1 MIKVC
6 YSELDGPKGL
16 SLRLEAAGHAGYA
29 PAGQDIV
36 CAGAST
42 LMQALV
48 YLLAGEESARSDA
61 WDEPEGP
68 RLAVA
73 AQAPVAPWVQG
84 AFELAK
90 AGFTLLAE
98 RYPDNLRFADVS
110 RSGQQSMMDLQL
122 FAEGEAAPALSPEQ
136 SRQAV
141 AAGTLKPEAPAAQPE
156 APRQTPAEPEPQP
169 EEEPDASSEEA
180 DSSIESGDASASS
193 SEAAASSKPAAHS
206 TASSHAASSKPAAH
220 SAASSHAASSSHSA
234 ASSHAASSHAA
245 SSHAASSSTS
255 ASSGSSHTTE
265 TTDAKINAYVRRLR
279 NLQKRSSKKLYQ
291 TASSAYSEY
300 MEHPVEERNLAL
312 KVSIVLGK
320 TMELTKLQNE
330 CDKEFKE
337 IVTELRQYLRENGYD
352 QSIADAAEKEYKEEK
367 DAMIKEL
374 TNVTYSQVTGKGEG
388 AKWLQEHA
396 DMGQ

>member
-1 MIKVC
+1 
-6 YSELDGPKGL
+6 
-16 SLRLEAAGHAGYA
+16 
-29 PAGQDIV
+29 
-36 CAGAST
+36 
-42 LMQALV
+42 MQKHTKQLIA
-48 YLLAGEESARSDA
+48 
-61 WDEPEGP
+61 
-68 RLAVA
+68 AVA
-73 AQAPVAPWVQG
+73 LLLIAAVPLALHIANADSTDEVTASVAASSSEAQA
-84 AFELAK
+84 
-90 AGFTLLAE
+90 
-98 RYPDNLRFADVS
+98 
-110 RSGQQSMMDLQL
+110 
-122 FAEGEAAPALSPEQ
+122 
-136 SRQAV
+136 
-141 AAGTLKPEAPAAQPE
+141 EAPVSSSAAS
-156 APRQTPAEPEPQP
+156 AAASASEPEPQP

-180 DSSIESGDASASS
+180 DSSAESGDASASS

-206 TASSHAASSKPAAH
+206 ASSSHAASSKSAAH
-220 SAASSHAASSSHSA
+220 SAASSHASSSSHA
-234 ASSHAASSHAA
+234 AA

-255 ASSGSSHTTE
+255 ASASSGSSHTTE
-265 TTDAKINAYVRRLR
+265 TKDAKINAYVRRLQ

-388 AKWLQEHA
+388 GKWLQEHA

>member
-1 MIKVC
+1 MQKHTKQLIAAVALLLIAAVPLALHIANADSTDETVASAAASS
-6 YSELDGPKGL
+6 SEAQA
-16 SLRLEAAGHAGYA
+16 EAPMSSSA
-29 PAGQDIV
+29 
-36 CAGAST
+36 ASAADST
-42 LMQALV
+42 
-48 YLLAGEESARSDA
+48 S
-61 WDEPEGP
+61 EPE
-68 RLAVA
+68 L
-73 AQAPVAPWVQG
+73 
-84 AFELAK
+84 
-90 AGFTLLAE
+90 
-98 RYPDNLRFADVS
+98 
-110 RSGQQSMMDLQL
+110 
-122 FAEGEAAPALSPEQ
+122 
-136 SRQAV
+136 
-141 AAGTLKPEAPAAQPE
+141 
-156 APRQTPAEPEPQP
+156 QP

-180 DSSIESGDASASS
+180 DSSAESGDASASS
-193 SEAAASSKPAAHS
+193 SEAAASSA
-206 TASSHAASSKPAAH
+206 ASSHAASSKPAAH

-234 ASSHAASSHAA
+234 ASSHAASS
-245 SSHAASSSTS
+245 SSSTS
-255 ASSGSSHTTE
+255 ALSGSSHTTE
-265 TTDAKINAYVRRLR
+265 TTDAKVNAYVRRLR

-320 TMELTKLQNE
+320 TMELTKLQSE

-388 AKWLQEHA
+388 GKWLQEHA

>member
-1 MIKVC
+1 
-6 YSELDGPKGL
+6 
-16 SLRLEAAGHAGYA
+16 
-29 PAGQDIV
+29 
-36 CAGAST
+36 
-42 LMQALV
+42 MQKHTKQLIA
-48 YLLAGEESARSDA
+48 
-61 WDEPEGP
+61 
-68 RLAVA
+68 AVA
-73 AQAPVAPWVQG
+73 LLLVVAVPLALHIANADPTDETVTSAAASSSEEQAEAPVSSSA
-84 AFELAK
+84 ASA
-90 AGFTLLAE
+90 
-98 RYPDNLRFADVS
+98 ADS
-110 RSGQQSMMDLQL
+110 TS
-122 FAEGEAAPALSPEQ
+122 
-136 SRQAV
+136 
-141 AAGTLKPEAPAAQPE
+141 
-156 APRQTPAEPEPQP
+156 EPEPQP
-169 EEEPDASSEEA
+169 EEEPDASSEDA
-180 DSSIESGDASASS
+180 DSSAVSGDASASS

-206 TASSHAASSKPAAH
+206 ASSSHAASSKPAAH

-234 ASSHAASSHAA
+234 ASSHAASP
-245 SSHAASSSTS
+245 STS

-320 TMELTKLQNE
+320 TMELTKLQSE

-388 AKWLQEHA
+388 GKWLEEHA

>member
-1 MIKVC
+1 MQKHTKQLIAAVALLLVAAVPLGLHIANADSTDETVASAAASS
-6 YSELDGPKGL
+6 SEAQA
-16 SLRLEAAGHAGYA
+16 EAPVSSSAASA
-29 PAGQDIV
+29 A
-36 CAGAST
+36 AST
-42 LMQALV
+42 
-48 YLLAGEESARSDA
+48 S
-61 WDEPEGP
+61 
-68 RLAVA
+68 
-73 AQAPVAPWVQG
+73 
-84 AFELAK
+84 
-90 AGFTLLAE
+90 
-98 RYPDNLRFADVS
+98 
-110 RSGQQSMMDLQL
+110 
-122 FAEGEAAPALSPEQ
+122 
-136 SRQAV
+136 
-141 AAGTLKPEAPAAQPE
+141 
-156 APRQTPAEPEPQP
+156 EPEPQP

-180 DSSIESGDASASS
+180 DSSAESGDASASS

-206 TASSHAASSKPAAH
+206 AASSHAASSKPAAH

-234 ASSHAASSHAA
+234 ASSHV
-245 SSHAASSSTS
+245 ASSSTS

-320 TMELTKLQNE
+320 TMELTKLQSE

-388 AKWLQEHA
+388 GKWLQEHA

>member
-1 MIKVC
+1 MQKHTKQLIAALALLLIAAVPLALHIANADSTDETEVSAAASS
-6 YSELDGPKGL
+6 SE
-16 SLRLEAAGHAGYA
+16 
-29 PAGQDIV
+29 
-36 CAGAST
+36 
-42 LMQALV
+42 
-48 YLLAGEESARSDA
+48 
-61 WDEPEGP
+61 
-68 RLAVA
+68 
-73 AQAPVAPWVQG
+73 AQA
-84 AFELAK
+84 
-90 AGFTLLAE
+90 
-98 RYPDNLRFADVS
+98 
-110 RSGQQSMMDLQL
+110 
-122 FAEGEAAPALSPEQ
+122 
-136 SRQAV
+136 
-141 AAGTLKPEAPAAQPE
+141 EAPVSSSAAS
-156 APRQTPAEPEPQP
+156 AADSTSEPEPQP

-180 DSSIESGDASASS
+180 DSSAESGDASASS
-193 SEAAASSKPAAHS
+193 SEAAASSA
-206 TASSHAASSKPAAH
+206 ASSHAASSKSAAH
-220 SAASSHAASSSHSA
+220 SAASSHAASSHAASSSHSA
-234 ASSHAASSHAA
+234 ASSHAASS
-245 SSHAASSSTS
+245 SSSTS

-265 TTDAKINAYVRRLR
+265 TTDAKINAYVRRLQ

-291 TASSAYSEY
+291 TASSARSEY

-320 TMELTKLQNE
+320 TMELTKLQSE

>member
-1 MIKVC
+1 
-6 YSELDGPKGL
+6 
-16 SLRLEAAGHAGYA
+16 
-29 PAGQDIV
+29 
-36 CAGAST
+36 
-42 LMQALV
+42 MQKHTKQLIA
-48 YLLAGEESARSDA
+48 
-61 WDEPEGP
+61 
-68 RLAVA
+68 AVA
-73 AQAPVAPWVQG
+73 LLLIAAVPLALHIANADSTNETVASAAASSSEAQA
-84 AFELAK
+84 
-90 AGFTLLAE
+90 
-98 RYPDNLRFADVS
+98 
-110 RSGQQSMMDLQL
+110 
-122 FAEGEAAPALSPEQ
+122 
-136 SRQAV
+136 
-141 AAGTLKPEAPAAQPE
+141 EAPVSSSAAS
-156 APRQTPAEPEPQP
+156 AADSTSEPEPQP

-180 DSSIESGDASASS
+180 DSSAESGDASASS
-193 SEAAASSKPAAHS
+193 SEAAASSA
-206 TASSHAASSKPAAH
+206 ASSHAASSKPAAH

-234 ASSHAASSHAA
+234 ASSHAASS
-245 SSHAASSSTS
+245 SHSASSSTS

-265 TTDAKINAYVRRLR
+265 TTDAKVNAYVRRLR

-320 TMELTKLQNE
+320 TMELTKLQSE

-388 AKWLQEHA
+388 GKWLQEHA

>member
-1 MIKVC
+1 
-6 YSELDGPKGL
+6 
-16 SLRLEAAGHAGYA
+16 
-29 PAGQDIV
+29 
-36 CAGAST
+36 
-42 LMQALV
+42 MQKHTKQFIA
-48 YLLAGEESARSDA
+48 
-61 WDEPEGP
+61 
-68 RLAVA
+68 AVA
-73 AQAPVAPWVQG
+73 LLLIAAVPLARHIANADPTDEVTASAAASSSEEQAEVPVSSA
-84 AFELAK
+84 ASA
-90 AGFTLLAE
+90 
-98 RYPDNLRFADVS
+98 ADS
-110 RSGQQSMMDLQL
+110 TS
-122 FAEGEAAPALSPEQ
+122 
-136 SRQAV
+136 
-141 AAGTLKPEAPAAQPE
+141 
-156 APRQTPAEPEPQP
+156 EPEPQP

-180 DSSIESGDASASS
+180 DSSAESGDASASS

-206 TASSHAASSKPAAH
+206 
-220 SAASSHAASSSHSA
+220 AASSHASSSSHSA
-234 ASSHAASSHAA
+234 ASSHA

-265 TTDAKINAYVRRLR
+265 TTDAKVNAYVRRLR

-320 TMELTKLQNE
+320 TMELTKLQSE

-367 DAMIKEL
+367 NAMIKEL

-388 AKWLQEHA
+388 GKWLQEHA

>member
-1 MIKVC
+1 
-6 YSELDGPKGL
+6 
-16 SLRLEAAGHAGYA
+16 
-29 PAGQDIV
+29 
-36 CAGAST
+36 
-42 LMQALV
+42 MQKHTKQLIA
-48 YLLAGEESARSDA
+48 
-61 WDEPEGP
+61 
-68 RLAVA
+68 AVA
-73 AQAPVAPWVQG
+73 LLLIAAVPLALHIANADSTDEAVASAAASSSEAQA
-84 AFELAK
+84 
-90 AGFTLLAE
+90 
-98 RYPDNLRFADVS
+98 
-110 RSGQQSMMDLQL
+110 
-122 FAEGEAAPALSPEQ
+122 
-136 SRQAV
+136 
-141 AAGTLKPEAPAAQPE
+141 EAPVSSSAAS
-156 APRQTPAEPEPQP
+156 AADSTSVPEPQP
-169 EEEPDASSEEA
+169 EEEPDASLEEA
-180 DSSIESGDASASS
+180 NSSAESGDASASS
-193 SEAAASSKPAAHS
+193 SEAAASSA
-206 TASSHAASSKPAAH
+206 ASSHAASSKPASH
-220 SAASSHAASSSHSA
+220 SAASSHAASSSHAA
-234 ASSHAASSHAA
+234 ASSHAS

-265 TTDAKINAYVRRLR
+265 TTDAKVNAYVRRLQ

-320 TMELTKLQNE
+320 TMELTKLQSE

-388 AKWLQEHA
+388 GKWLQEHA

>member
-1 MIKVC
+1 
-6 YSELDGPKGL
+6 
-16 SLRLEAAGHAGYA
+16 
-29 PAGQDIV
+29 
-36 CAGAST
+36 
-42 LMQALV
+42 MQKHTKQLIA
-48 YLLAGEESARSDA
+48 
-61 WDEPEGP
+61 
-68 RLAVA
+68 AVA
-73 AQAPVAPWVQG
+73 LLLIAAVPLALHIANADSTDETVASAAASSSEAQA
-84 AFELAK
+84 
-90 AGFTLLAE
+90 
-98 RYPDNLRFADVS
+98 
-110 RSGQQSMMDLQL
+110 
-122 FAEGEAAPALSPEQ
+122 
-136 SRQAV
+136 
-141 AAGTLKPEAPAAQPE
+141 EAPVSSSAAS
-156 APRQTPAEPEPQP
+156 AADSTSEPEPQP

-180 DSSIESGDASASS
+180 DSSAESGDASASS
-193 SEAAASSKPAAHS
+193 SEAAASSKP
-206 TASSHAASSKPAAH
+206 ASSHAASSKPAAH

-234 ASSHAASSHAA
+234 ASSHAASS
-245 SSHAASSSTS
+245 SPSTS
-255 ASSGSSHTTE
+255 ALSGSSHTTE
-265 TTDAKINAYVRRLR
+265 TTDAKVNAYVRRLR

-320 TMELTKLQNE
+320 TMELTKLQSE

>member
-1 MIKVC
+1 
-6 YSELDGPKGL
+6 
-16 SLRLEAAGHAGYA
+16 
-29 PAGQDIV
+29 
-36 CAGAST
+36 
-42 LMQALV
+42 MQKHTKQLIA
-48 YLLAGEESARSDA
+48 
-61 WDEPEGP
+61 
-68 RLAVA
+68 AVA
-73 AQAPVAPWVQG
+73 LLLIAAVPLALHIANADSTDETVASAAASSSEAQA
-84 AFELAK
+84 
-90 AGFTLLAE
+90 
-98 RYPDNLRFADVS
+98 
-110 RSGQQSMMDLQL
+110 
-122 FAEGEAAPALSPEQ
+122 
-136 SRQAV
+136 
-141 AAGTLKPEAPAAQPE
+141 EAPVSSSAAS
-156 APRQTPAEPEPQP
+156 AADSISEPEPQP

-180 DSSIESGDASASS
+180 DSSAESGDASASS
-193 SEAAASSKPAAHS
+193 SEAAASSA
-206 TASSHAASSKPAAH
+206 ASSHAASSKPAAH

-234 ASSHAASSHAA
+234 
-245 SSHAASSSTS
+245 SSSTS
-255 ASSGSSHTTE
+255 ALSGSSHTTE
-265 TTDAKINAYVRRLR
+265 TTDAKVNAYVRRLR

-320 TMELTKLQNE
+320 TMELTKLQSE

-388 AKWLQEHA
+388 GKWLEEHA

>member
-1 MIKVC
+1 MQKNTKQVI
-6 YSELDGPKGL
+6 
-16 SLRLEAAGHAGYA
+16 AA
-29 PAGQDIV
+29 
-36 CAGAST
+36 
-42 LMQALV
+42 LAL
-48 YLLAGEESARSDA
+48 LL
-61 WDEPEGP
+61 
-68 RLAVA
+68 VA
-73 AQAPVAPWVQG
+73 AVPLGLHIANADPTDEVTASIAASGSEAQA
-84 AFELAK
+84 
-90 AGFTLLAE
+90 
-98 RYPDNLRFADVS
+98 
-110 RSGQQSMMDLQL
+110 
-122 FAEGEAAPALSPEQ
+122 
-136 SRQAV
+136 
-141 AAGTLKPEAPAAQPE
+141 EAPASSTAS
-156 APRQTPAEPEPQP
+156 AAASTSVPEPQP

-180 DSSIESGDASASS
+180 DSSAESGDASASS

-206 TASSHAASSKPAAH
+206 AASSHAASSKPAAH

-234 ASSHAASSHAA
+234 ASSHAASS
-245 SSHAASSSTS
+245 SSSSSTS
-255 ASSGSSHTTE
+255 ALSGSSHTTE

-320 TMELTKLQNE
+320 TMELTKLQSE

-337 IVTELRQYLRENGYD
+337 IVTELRHYLRENGYD

-388 AKWLQEHA
+388 GKWLQEHA

>member
-1 MIKVC
+1 
-6 YSELDGPKGL
+6 
-16 SLRLEAAGHAGYA
+16 
-29 PAGQDIV
+29 
-36 CAGAST
+36 
-42 LMQALV
+42 MQKHTKQLIA
-48 YLLAGEESARSDA
+48 
-61 WDEPEGP
+61 
-68 RLAVA
+68 AVA
-73 AQAPVAPWVQG
+73 LLLVAAVPLGLHIANADPTDETVTSAAASSSEEQAEAPVSSSA
-84 AFELAK
+84 ASA
-90 AGFTLLAE
+90 
-98 RYPDNLRFADVS
+98 ADS
-110 RSGQQSMMDLQL
+110 TS
-122 FAEGEAAPALSPEQ
+122 
-136 SRQAV
+136 
-141 AAGTLKPEAPAAQPE
+141 
-156 APRQTPAEPEPQP
+156 EPEPQP

-180 DSSIESGDASASS
+180 DSSAESGDASASS

-206 TASSHAASSKPAAH
+206 AASGHAASSKPAAH

-234 ASSHAASSHAA
+234 ASSHAASSS
-245 SSHAASSSTS
+245 SSHSTS

-265 TTDAKINAYVRRLR
+265 TTDAKVNAYVRRLR

-320 TMELTKLQNE
+320 TMELTKLQSE

-388 AKWLQEHA
+388 GKWLQEHA

>member
-1 MIKVC
+1 MQKHTKQLIAALALLLIAAVPLALHIANADPTDEVTASAAASS
-6 YSELDGPKGL
+6 SEEQAEVPV
-16 SLRLEAAGHAGYA
+16 SSSAASAA
-29 PAGQDIV
+29 D
-36 CAGAST
+36 ST
-42 LMQALV
+42 
-48 YLLAGEESARSDA
+48 S
-61 WDEPEGP
+61 
-68 RLAVA
+68 
-73 AQAPVAPWVQG
+73 
-84 AFELAK
+84 
-90 AGFTLLAE
+90 
-98 RYPDNLRFADVS
+98 
-110 RSGQQSMMDLQL
+110 
-122 FAEGEAAPALSPEQ
+122 
-136 SRQAV
+136 
-141 AAGTLKPEAPAAQPE
+141 
-156 APRQTPAEPEPQP
+156 EPEPQP

-180 DSSIESGDASASS
+180 DSSAESGDASASS
-193 SEAAASSKPAAHS
+193 SEAAASSA
-206 TASSHAASSKPAAH
+206 ASSHAASSKPAAH

-234 ASSHAASSHAA
+234 ASSHAASSS
-245 SSHAASSSTS
+245 SSHSAS

-320 TMELTKLQNE
+320 TMELTKLQSE

-337 IVTELRQYLRENGYD
+337 IVTELRHYLRENGYD

-388 AKWLQEHA
+388 GKWLQEHA

>member
-1 MIKVC
+1 
-6 YSELDGPKGL
+6 
-16 SLRLEAAGHAGYA
+16 
-29 PAGQDIV
+29 
-36 CAGAST
+36 
-42 LMQALV
+42 MQKHTKQLIATVAL
-48 YLLAGEESARSDA
+48 LL
-61 WDEPEGP
+61 
-68 RLAVA
+68 VA
-73 AQAPVAPWVQG
+73 AVPLGLHIANADPTDEVTASAAASSSEEQAEVPVSSSA
-84 AFELAK
+84 ASA
-90 AGFTLLAE
+90 
-98 RYPDNLRFADVS
+98 ADS
-110 RSGQQSMMDLQL
+110 TS
-122 FAEGEAAPALSPEQ
+122 
-136 SRQAV
+136 
-141 AAGTLKPEAPAAQPE
+141 
-156 APRQTPAEPEPQP
+156 EPEPQP

-180 DSSIESGDASASS
+180 DSSAESGDASASS
-193 SEAAASSKPAAHS
+193 SEAAASSKPATHS
-206 TASSHAASSKPAAH
+206 AASSHAASSKPAAH
-220 SAASSHAASSSHSA
+220 SAASSHASSSSHSA
-234 ASSHAASSHAA
+234 ASSHAASSS
-245 SSHAASSSTS
+245 SSHSASV
-255 ASSGSSHTTE
+255 SSGSSHTTE

-320 TMELTKLQNE
+320 TMELTKLQSE

-388 AKWLQEHA
+388 GKWLQEHA

>member
-1 MIKVC
+1 
-6 YSELDGPKGL
+6 
-16 SLRLEAAGHAGYA
+16 
-29 PAGQDIV
+29 
-36 CAGAST
+36 
-42 LMQALV
+42 MQKHTKQLIA
-48 YLLAGEESARSDA
+48 
-61 WDEPEGP
+61 
-68 RLAVA
+68 AVA
-73 AQAPVAPWVQG
+73 LLLIAAVPLALHIANADPTDETVASAAASSSEAQA
-84 AFELAK
+84 
-90 AGFTLLAE
+90 
-98 RYPDNLRFADVS
+98 
-110 RSGQQSMMDLQL
+110 
-122 FAEGEAAPALSPEQ
+122 
-136 SRQAV
+136 
-141 AAGTLKPEAPAAQPE
+141 EAPVSSSAAS
-156 APRQTPAEPEPQP
+156 AADSTREPEPQP

-180 DSSIESGDASASS
+180 DSSAESGDASASS

-206 TASSHAASSKPAAH
+206 AASSHAASSKPAAH

-234 ASSHAASSHAA
+234 ASSHAASS
-245 SSHAASSSTS
+245 SSSSSTS
-255 ASSGSSHTTE
+255 ALSGSSHTTE
-265 TTDAKINAYVRRLR
+265 TTDAKVNAYVRRLR

-320 TMELTKLQNE
+320 TMELTKLQSE

-388 AKWLQEHA
+388 GKWLQEHA

>member
-1 MIKVC
+1 
-6 YSELDGPKGL
+6 
-16 SLRLEAAGHAGYA
+16 
-29 PAGQDIV
+29 
-36 CAGAST
+36 
-42 LMQALV
+42 MQKHTKQLIA
-48 YLLAGEESARSDA
+48 
-61 WDEPEGP
+61 
-68 RLAVA
+68 AVA
-73 AQAPVAPWVQG
+73 LLLIAAVPLALHIANADSTDEVTASAAASSSEAQA
-84 AFELAK
+84 
-90 AGFTLLAE
+90 
-98 RYPDNLRFADVS
+98 
-110 RSGQQSMMDLQL
+110 
-122 FAEGEAAPALSPEQ
+122 
-136 SRQAV
+136 
-141 AAGTLKPEAPAAQPE
+141 EAPVSSSAAS
-156 APRQTPAEPEPQP
+156 AADSTSEPEPQP

-180 DSSIESGDASASS
+180 DSSAESGDASASS
-193 SEAAASSKPAAHS
+193 SEAAASSA
-206 TASSHAASSKPAAH
+206 ASSHAASSKPAAH

-234 ASSHAASSHAA
+234 ASSHASSSHAA

-320 TMELTKLQNE
+320 TMELTKLQSE

-352 QSIADAAEKEYKEEK
+352 QSIADAAEKEYTEEK

-374 TNVTYSQVTGKGEG
+374 TNVTDSHVTGKGEG
-388 AKWLQEHA
+388 GKWLQEHA

>member
-1 MIKVC
+1 MQKHTKQLIAAVALLLIAAVPLALHIANSDSTDETVASAAASS
-6 YSELDGPKGL
+6 SEAQA
-16 SLRLEAAGHAGYA
+16 EAPVSSSAASA
-29 PAGQDIV
+29 A
-36 CAGAST
+36 AST
-42 LMQALV
+42 
-48 YLLAGEESARSDA
+48 S
-61 WDEPEGP
+61 
-68 RLAVA
+68 
-73 AQAPVAPWVQG
+73 
-84 AFELAK
+84 
-90 AGFTLLAE
+90 
-98 RYPDNLRFADVS
+98 
-110 RSGQQSMMDLQL
+110 
-122 FAEGEAAPALSPEQ
+122 
-136 SRQAV
+136 
-141 AAGTLKPEAPAAQPE
+141 
-156 APRQTPAEPEPQP
+156 EPEPQP

-180 DSSIESGDASASS
+180 DSSAESGDASASS
-193 SEAAASSKPAAHS
+193 SEAAASSAASNHVAS
-206 TASSHAASSKPAAH
+206 SSHATH

-234 ASSHAASSHAA
+234 ASSHAS

-320 TMELTKLQNE
+320 TMELTKLQSE

-388 AKWLQEHA
+388 GKWLQEHA

>member
-1 MIKVC
+1 
-6 YSELDGPKGL
+6 
-16 SLRLEAAGHAGYA
+16 
-29 PAGQDIV
+29 
-36 CAGAST
+36 
-42 LMQALV
+42 MQKNTKQVIA
-48 YLLAGEESARSDA
+48 
-61 WDEPEGP
+61 
-68 RLAVA
+68 AVA
-73 AQAPVAPWVQG
+73 
-84 AFELAK
+84 
-90 AGFTLLAE
+90 LL
-98 RYPDNLRFADVS
+98 L
-110 RSGQQSMMDLQL
+110 
-122 FAEGEAAPALSPEQ
+122 
-136 SRQAV
+136 V
-141 AAGTLKPEAPAAQPE
+141 AAVPLALHIANADSTDETVASAAASSSEEQAEVPASSAASAADSTSE
-156 APRQTPAEPEPQP
+156 SEPQP

-180 DSSIESGDASASS
+180 DSSAESGDASASS

-206 TASSHAASSKPAAH
+206 AASSAASSYAASSKPAAH

-234 ASSHAASSHAA
+234 ASSHAASS
-245 SSHAASSSTS
+245 SSSSSTS
-255 ASSGSSHTTE
+255 ALSGSSHTTE
-265 TTDAKINAYVRRLR
+265 TTDAKINAYVRRLQ

-291 TASSAYSEY
+291 TASSARSEY

-320 TMELTKLQNE
+320 TMELTKLQSE

>member
-1 MIKVC
+1 
-6 YSELDGPKGL
+6 
-16 SLRLEAAGHAGYA
+16 
-29 PAGQDIV
+29 
-36 CAGAST
+36 
-42 LMQALV
+42 MQKHTKQLIA
-48 YLLAGEESARSDA
+48 
-61 WDEPEGP
+61 
-68 RLAVA
+68 AVA
-73 AQAPVAPWVQG
+73 LLLIAAVPLALHIASADSTDETVASAAASSSEEQAEVPASS
-84 AFELAK
+84 AAS
-90 AGFTLLAE
+90 A
-98 RYPDNLRFADVS
+98 ADS
-110 RSGQQSMMDLQL
+110 TS
-122 FAEGEAAPALSPEQ
+122 
-136 SRQAV
+136 
-141 AAGTLKPEAPAAQPE
+141 
-156 APRQTPAEPEPQP
+156 EPEPQP

-180 DSSIESGDASASS
+180 DSSAESGDASAFT

-206 TASSHAASSKPAAH
+206 AASSHAASSKPAAH

-234 ASSHAASSHAA
+234 ASSHAASS
-245 SSHAASSSTS
+245 SSSTS
-255 ASSGSSHTTE
+255 ALSGSSHTTE
-265 TTDAKINAYVRRLR
+265 TTDAKVNAYVRRLR

-300 MEHPVEERNLAL
+300 MEHPVEERNLTL

-320 TMELTKLQNE
+320 TMELTKLQSE

-388 AKWLQEHA
+388 GKWLEEHA

>member
-1 MIKVC
+1 
-6 YSELDGPKGL
+6 
-16 SLRLEAAGHAGYA
+16 
-29 PAGQDIV
+29 
-36 CAGAST
+36 
-42 LMQALV
+42 MQKHTKQLIA
-48 YLLAGEESARSDA
+48 
-61 WDEPEGP
+61 
-68 RLAVA
+68 AVA
-73 AQAPVAPWVQG
+73 LLLVAAVPLGLHIANADSTDEAVASAAASSSEEQAEAPVSSTA
-84 AFELAK
+84 
-90 AGFTLLAE
+90 
-98 RYPDNLRFADVS
+98 S
-110 RSGQQSMMDLQL
+110 
-122 FAEGEAAPALSPEQ
+122 AAASA
-136 SRQAV
+136 SV
-141 AAGTLKPEAPAAQPE
+141 
-156 APRQTPAEPEPQP
+156 PEPQP
-169 EEEPDASSEEA
+169 EEELDASSEEA
-180 DSSIESGDASASS
+180 DSSAESGDASASS

-206 TASSHAASSKPAAH
+206 AASSHAASSKPAAH
-220 SAASSHAASSSHSA
+220 SAASSHAASSSHAA
-234 ASSHAASSHAA
+234 ASSHAASS
-245 SSHAASSSTS
+245 SSSTS

-265 TTDAKINAYVRRLR
+265 TTDAKVNAYVRRLR

-320 TMELTKLQNE
+320 TMELTKLQSE

-388 AKWLQEHA
+388 GKWLQEHA

>member
-1 MIKVC
+1 
-6 YSELDGPKGL
+6 
-16 SLRLEAAGHAGYA
+16 
-29 PAGQDIV
+29 
-36 CAGAST
+36 
-42 LMQALV
+42 MQKHTKQLIA
-48 YLLAGEESARSDA
+48 
-61 WDEPEGP
+61 
-68 RLAVA
+68 AVA
-73 AQAPVAPWVQG
+73 LLLIAAVPLALHIANADSTDETVASAAASSSEEQAEVPVSSSA
-84 AFELAK
+84 ASA
-90 AGFTLLAE
+90 
-98 RYPDNLRFADVS
+98 ADSTSV
-110 RSGQQSMMDLQL
+110 
-122 FAEGEAAPALSPEQ
+122 
-136 SRQAV
+136 
-141 AAGTLKPEAPAAQPE
+141 
-156 APRQTPAEPEPQP
+156 PEPQP

-180 DSSIESGDASASS
+180 DSSVESGDASASS
-193 SEAAASSKPAAHS
+193 SEAAASSA
-206 TASSHAASSKPAAH
+206 ASSHAASSKPAAH

-234 ASSHAASSHAA
+234 ASSHAASS
-245 SSHAASSSTS
+245 SHSASSSTS
-255 ASSGSSHTTE
+255 ALSGSSHTTE
-265 TTDAKINAYVRRLR
+265 TTDAKVNAYVRRLR

-320 TMELTKLQNE
+320 TMELTKLQSE

-388 AKWLQEHA
+388 GKWLEEHA

>member
-1 MIKVC
+1 MQKHTKQLIAALALLLVVAVPLALHIANADPTDEVTASAAASS
-6 YSELDGPKGL
+6 SE
-16 SLRLEAAGHAGYA
+16 
-29 PAGQDIV
+29 
-36 CAGAST
+36 
-42 LMQALV
+42 
-48 YLLAGEESARSDA
+48 
-61 WDEPEGP
+61 
-68 RLAVA
+68 
-73 AQAPVAPWVQG
+73 AQAEVPASS
-84 AFELAK
+84 AAS
-90 AGFTLLAE
+90 A
-98 RYPDNLRFADVS
+98 ADS
-110 RSGQQSMMDLQL
+110 TS
-122 FAEGEAAPALSPEQ
+122 
-136 SRQAV
+136 
-141 AAGTLKPEAPAAQPE
+141 
-156 APRQTPAEPEPQP
+156 EPEPQP

-180 DSSIESGDASASS
+180 DSSAESGDASASS
-193 SEAAASSKPAAHS
+193 SEAAASSA
-206 TASSHAASSKPAAH
+206 ASSHAASSKPAAH
-220 SAASSHAASSSHSA
+220 SAASSHAASSHASSSSHSA
-234 ASSHAASSHAA
+234 ASSHAASS
-245 SSHAASSSTS
+245 SSSSSTS

-320 TMELTKLQNE
+320 TMELTKLQSE

-388 AKWLQEHA
+388 GKWLEEHA

>member
-1 MIKVC
+1 MQKNTKQLIAALALLLVAAVP
-6 YSELDGPKGL
+6 LGL
-16 SLRLEAAGHAGYA
+16 HIANA
-29 PAGQDIV
+29 DF
-36 CAGAST
+36 T
-42 LMQALV
+42 
-48 YLLAGEESARSDA
+48 
-61 WDEPEGP
+61 DE
-68 RLAVA
+68 AVA
-73 AQAPVAPWVQG
+73 SAAASSSEEQAEVPV
-84 AFELAK
+84 
-90 AGFTLLAE
+90 
-98 RYPDNLRFADVS
+98 S
-110 RSGQQSMMDLQL
+110 S
-122 FAEGEAAPALSPEQ
+122 AAS
-136 SRQAV
+136 
-141 AAGTLKPEAPAAQPE
+141 AAASASV
-156 APRQTPAEPEPQP
+156 PEPQP

-180 DSSIESGDASASS
+180 DNSVESGDASASS

-206 TASSHAASSKPAAH
+206 AASSHAASSKPAAH
-220 SAASSHAASSSHSA
+220 SVASSHAASSSHSA
-234 ASSHAASSHAA
+234 ASSHAASS
-245 SSHAASSSTS
+245 SSSSSTSAS

-265 TTDAKINAYVRRLR
+265 TTDAKVNAYVRRLR

-320 TMELTKLQNE
+320 TMELTKLQSE

-388 AKWLQEHA
+388 GKWLQEHA

>member
-1 MIKVC
+1 
-6 YSELDGPKGL
+6 
-16 SLRLEAAGHAGYA
+16 
-29 PAGQDIV
+29 
-36 CAGAST
+36 
-42 LMQALV
+42 MQKHTKQLIA
-48 YLLAGEESARSDA
+48 
-61 WDEPEGP
+61 
-68 RLAVA
+68 AVA
-73 AQAPVAPWVQG
+73 LLLIAAVPLALHIANADSTDETVASAAASSSEAQA
-84 AFELAK
+84 
-90 AGFTLLAE
+90 
-98 RYPDNLRFADVS
+98 
-110 RSGQQSMMDLQL
+110 
-122 FAEGEAAPALSPEQ
+122 
-136 SRQAV
+136 
-141 AAGTLKPEAPAAQPE
+141 EAPVSSSAAS
-156 APRQTPAEPEPQP
+156 AADSTSEPEPQP

-180 DSSIESGDASASS
+180 DSSAESGDASASS
-193 SEAAASSKPAAHS
+193 SEAAASSKPA
-206 TASSHAASSKPAAH
+206 SSHAASSKPAAH
-220 SAASSHAASSSHSA
+220 SAASSSHS
-234 ASSHAASSHAA
+234 
-245 SSHAASSSTS
+245 ASSSTS

-265 TTDAKINAYVRRLR
+265 TTDAKVNAYVRRLR

-320 TMELTKLQNE
+320 TMELTKLQSE

-388 AKWLQEHA
+388 GKWLQEHA

>member
-1 MIKVC
+1 MQKHTKQLIAAVALLLVAAVPLALHIANADSTDETMASS
-6 YSELDGPKGL
+6 SEAQAEV
-16 SLRLEAAGHAGYA
+16 SASSAASAA
-29 PAGQDIV
+29 
-36 CAGAST
+36 AST
-42 LMQALV
+42 
-48 YLLAGEESARSDA
+48 S
-61 WDEPEGP
+61 
-68 RLAVA
+68 
-73 AQAPVAPWVQG
+73 
-84 AFELAK
+84 
-90 AGFTLLAE
+90 
-98 RYPDNLRFADVS
+98 
-110 RSGQQSMMDLQL
+110 
-122 FAEGEAAPALSPEQ
+122 
-136 SRQAV
+136 
-141 AAGTLKPEAPAAQPE
+141 
-156 APRQTPAEPEPQP
+156 EPEPQP

-180 DSSIESGDASASS
+180 DSSAESGDASASS
-193 SEAAASSKPAAHS
+193 SEAAASSAV
-206 TASSHAASSKPAAH
+206 SSHAASSKSAAH
-220 SAASSHAASSSHSA
+220 SAASSHASSSSHA
-234 ASSHAASSHAA
+234 AA
-245 SSHAASSSTS
+245 SSHAASSSSSTSAS

-320 TMELTKLQNE
+320 TMELTKLQSE

-367 DAMIKEL
+367 DALIKEL

-388 AKWLQEHA
+388 GKWLQEHA

>member
-1 MIKVC
+1 
-6 YSELDGPKGL
+6 
-16 SLRLEAAGHAGYA
+16 
-29 PAGQDIV
+29 
-36 CAGAST
+36 
-42 LMQALV
+42 MQKHTKQLIA
-48 YLLAGEESARSDA
+48 
-61 WDEPEGP
+61 
-68 RLAVA
+68 AVA
-73 AQAPVAPWVQG
+73 
-84 AFELAK
+84 
-90 AGFTLLAE
+90 LL
-98 RYPDNLRFADVS
+98 L
-110 RSGQQSMMDLQL
+110 
-122 FAEGEAAPALSPEQ
+122 
-136 SRQAV
+136 V
-141 AAGTLKPEAPAAQPE
+141 AAVPLGLHIANADPTDEVTVSAAASSSEEQAEVPVSSS
-156 APRQTPAEPEPQP
+156 AASAADSTSEPEPQP

-180 DSSIESGDASASS
+180 DSSAESGDASASS
-193 SEAAASSKPAAHS
+193 SEATASSA
-206 TASSHAASSKPAAH
+206 ASSHAASSKPAAH

-234 ASSHAASSHAA
+234 ASSHASSSHAA

-265 TTDAKINAYVRRLR
+265 TTDAKVNAYVRRLR

-320 TMELTKLQNE
+320 TMELTKLQSE

-388 AKWLQEHA
+388 GKWLQEHA

>member
-1 MIKVC
+1 
-6 YSELDGPKGL
+6 
-16 SLRLEAAGHAGYA
+16 
-29 PAGQDIV
+29 
-36 CAGAST
+36 
-42 LMQALV
+42 MQKHTKQLIA
-48 YLLAGEESARSDA
+48 
-61 WDEPEGP
+61 
-68 RLAVA
+68 AVA
-73 AQAPVAPWVQG
+73 LLLIAAVPLARHIANADSTDETVASAAASSSEAQA
-84 AFELAK
+84 
-90 AGFTLLAE
+90 
-98 RYPDNLRFADVS
+98 
-110 RSGQQSMMDLQL
+110 
-122 FAEGEAAPALSPEQ
+122 
-136 SRQAV
+136 
-141 AAGTLKPEAPAAQPE
+141 EAPVSSSEASAADS
-156 APRQTPAEPEPQP
+156 TSEPEPQP

-180 DSSIESGDASASS
+180 DSSAESGDASASS

-206 TASSHAASSKPAAH
+206 ASSSHAASSKPAAH
-220 SAASSHAASSSHSA
+220 SAASSHASS
-234 ASSHAASSHAA
+234 

-255 ASSGSSHTTE
+255 ALSGSSHTTE

-320 TMELTKLQNE
+320 TMELTKLQSE

-337 IVTELRQYLRENGYD
+337 IVTELRHYLRENGYD

-388 AKWLQEHA
+388 GKWLEEHA

>member
-1 MIKVC
+1 MQKHTKQLIAAVALLLIAAVPLGMHIANADSTDETVASAAASS
-6 YSELDGPKGL
+6 SEAQA
-16 SLRLEAAGHAGYA
+16 EAPVSSSA
-29 PAGQDIV
+29 
-36 CAGAST
+36 ASAADST
-42 LMQALV
+42 
-48 YLLAGEESARSDA
+48 S
-61 WDEPEGP
+61 EPE
-68 RLAVA
+68 
-73 AQAPVAPWVQG
+73 
-84 AFELAK
+84 
-90 AGFTLLAE
+90 
-98 RYPDNLRFADVS
+98 
-110 RSGQQSMMDLQL
+110 
-122 FAEGEAAPALSPEQ
+122 
-136 SRQAV
+136 
-141 AAGTLKPEAPAAQPE
+141 
-156 APRQTPAEPEPQP
+156 P

-180 DSSIESGDASASS
+180 DSSAESGDASASS
-193 SEAAASSKPAAHS
+193 SEAAASSA
-206 TASSHAASSKPAAH
+206 ASSHAASSKPAAH

-234 ASSHAASSHAA
+234 ASSHAASS
-245 SSHAASSSTS
+245 SSSSSTS
-255 ASSGSSHTTE
+255 ALSGSSHTTE
-265 TTDAKINAYVRRLR
+265 TTDAKVNAYVRRLQ

-320 TMELTKLQNE
+320 TMELTKLQSE

-388 AKWLQEHA
+388 GKWLQEHA

>member
-1 MIKVC
+1 MQKHTKQLIAALALLLVAAVPLALHIANADSTDETVASAAASS
-6 YSELDGPKGL
+6 SEEQAEVPV
-16 SLRLEAAGHAGYA
+16 SSSAASAA
-29 PAGQDIV
+29 
-36 CAGAST
+36 AST
-42 LMQALV
+42 
-48 YLLAGEESARSDA
+48 S
-61 WDEPEGP
+61 EPE
-68 RLAVA
+68 L
-73 AQAPVAPWVQG
+73 
-84 AFELAK
+84 
-90 AGFTLLAE
+90 
-98 RYPDNLRFADVS
+98 
-110 RSGQQSMMDLQL
+110 
-122 FAEGEAAPALSPEQ
+122 
-136 SRQAV
+136 
-141 AAGTLKPEAPAAQPE
+141 
-156 APRQTPAEPEPQP
+156 QP

-180 DSSIESGDASASS
+180 DSSAESGDASASS
-193 SEAAASSKPAAHS
+193 SEAAASSAI
-206 TASSHAASSKPAAH
+206 SSHAASSKSAAH
-220 SAASSHAASSSHSA
+220 SAASSHASSSSHA
-234 ASSHAASSHAA
+234 AA
-245 SSHAASSSTS
+245 SSHAASSSSSTSAS

-320 TMELTKLQNE
+320 TMELTKLQSE

-367 DAMIKEL
+367 DALIKEL

-388 AKWLQEHA
+388 GKWLQEHA